1 MPLAVGSLQRA
12 SILPLA
18 EGIMTTD
25 RYPKVSSAVLP
36 GGARIVGVAKGAGMI
51 EPNMA
56 TMLSY
61 ILTDAKLDCTRAE
74 LQALLAEAVRSS
86 YNAISIDGDESTS
99 DTVALLSSSAG
110 PAT

>member
-1 MPLAVGSLQRA
+1 MG
-12 SILPLA
+12 
-18 EGIMTTD
+18 
-25 RYPKVSSAVLP
+25 
-36 GGARIVGVAKGAGMI
+36 I

-61 ILTDAKLDCTRAE
+61 ILTDAKLDCTRDE
-74 LQALLAEAVRSS
+74 LQKVLAEAVRTS

-110 PAT
+110 AQTDIGAFSSALNELCRDLASQVVRNGEGTQHVMRVAVTGA